1 MTSFIILARLYLTF
15 FKTGLF
21 TIGGGL
27 AALPLLQEEALK
39 QGWFTVEEFFNMV
52 AISQS
57 TPGPIGINMAS
68 YAGWNL
74 AGPAGSL
81 TAALGLVSPSVIIIL
96 LVARFFFHFNE
107 KAVVQAAFGGMRPAV
122 AGLIASA
129 AWNILTTAV
138 IPLKLYL
145 RSGRIMDLIQPRH
158 LLIFTLLAL
167 GLLRWKLHPLF
178 YVTAGAI
185 MGIFLL

>member
-1 MTSFIILARLYLTF
+1 MTTFTTLTTLYMTF

-27 AALPLLQEEALK
+27 AALPLLQEEALRHS
-39 QGWFTVEEFFNMV
+39 WLTVEEFFNMV

-68 YAGWNL
+68 YVGWNL

-81 TAALGLVSPSVIIIL
+81 AAALGLVSPSVIIIL

-107 KAVVQAAFGGMRPAV
+107 KPMVQAALGSMRPAV

-129 AWNILTTAV
+129 AWNILTTGV
-138 IPLKLYL
+138 IPLKSFLA
-145 RSGRIMDLIQPRH
+145 SGRFMDLLQPWH
-158 LLIFTLLAL
+158 LVIFTLLAL
-167 GLLRWKLHPLF
+167 GFWRWRLHPLF
-178 YVTAGAI
+178 YVSTGALL
-185 MGIFLL
+185 GIFFL